1 VRALRTQGAHES
13 PRTYC
18 SERRRSRIAKQ
29 PTEFYTSTHAF
40 TVPRVRKKTIFITS
54 SFAGARLFKT
64 ALPAVISYVSVP
76 VQSLQVGGVGV
87 GSHWCPKNDPIGIVA
102 AYGSN

>member
-1 VRALRTQGAHES
+1 MRVHG
-13 PRTYC
+13 
-18 SERRRSRIAKQ
+18 RIARNDGVVASRNNR
-29 PTEFYTSTHAF
+29 PNSTRVLMHLQCHALE
-40 TVPRVRKKTIFITS
+40 KKTIFITS

-87 GSHWCPKNDPIGIVA
+87 GSYWCPKNDPIGIVPA
-102 AYGSN
+102 CGSN